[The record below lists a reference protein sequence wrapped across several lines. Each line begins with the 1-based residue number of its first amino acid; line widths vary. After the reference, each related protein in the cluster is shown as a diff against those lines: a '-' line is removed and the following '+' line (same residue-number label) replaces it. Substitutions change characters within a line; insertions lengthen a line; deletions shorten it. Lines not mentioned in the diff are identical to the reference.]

1 MKIEEIEIMSE
12 RKKETREKIKD
23 ESKKKEHLKER
34 KGRVK

>member
-23 ESKKKEHLKER
+23 ERKKKNI
-34 KGRVK
+34 